1 MMKMVVYRGEKIVRI
16 AILESIVMPAGH
28 EVEFARILVEELK
41 RQGHEPVFF
50 VPEHFPFKFD
60 YHCDVEYLAGGEAI
74 SYAGVGRIKRL
85 WLSFQRERRRL
96 AWFNSACEKAKQG
109 HCDAIVVPTNSWRVM
124 RSVRNSAIKTSPV
137 PVLFLFHGIMPKD
150 RERFCDGVKS
160 LRAYSNIHLGALGL
174 QTSFP
179 ELADCPNFHT
189 VMAPVYIPFDLSV
202 TPEFHVHEPLRL
214 GFFGQYRREKN
225 LDFFLQA
232 FVKATFTNPVALIV
246 QGATVTQAD
255 SDDFE
260 RLKQE
265 YAAHDNIRF
274 LHKNLLGIEW
284 QRELMDIDVL
294 LLPYGAERYRY
305 QPSAML
311 FTAIG
316 YYKPV
321 LQSPEMNPEILIEF
335 KIGEAVKLD
344 SVDVFS
350 KQLEHFVNT
359 FPQKAEEYRQGLIG
373 ANEKYGQDK
382 LIQRIVRILSR
393 KS

>member
-1 MMKMVVYRGEKIVRI
+1 MKIVRI

-28 EVEFARILVEELK
+28 EVEFDRILVEELK
-41 RQGHEPVFF
+41 KQGHEPVFF
-50 VPEHFPFKFD
+50 VPEHFPFKLD

-124 RSVRNSAIKTSPV
+124 RSVRNSAIKNSPV

-179 ELADCPNFHT
+179 ELVDCPNFHT
-189 VMAPVYIPFDLSV
+189 VMAPVYIPFDLPV

-232 FVKATFTNPVALIV
+232 FIKATFTNPVVLTV

-260 RLKQE
+260 RLKRE
-265 YAAHDNIRF
+265 YASHDNIRF

-321 LQSPEMNPEILIEF
+321 LQSPEMNPEILSKF

-359 FPQKAEEYRQGLIG
+359 FPQKAVEYRQGLIG

-382 LIQRIVRILSR
+382 LIQRIVGILSR

>member
-1 MMKMVVYRGEKIVRI
+1 MRV

-28 EVEFARILVEELK
+28 EVEFDRILVEELK
-41 RQGHEPVFF
+41 KQGHEPVFF
-50 VPEHFPFKFD
+50 VPEKFPFKLD
-60 YHCDVEYLAGGEAI
+60 YHCDVDYLEGGEAI
-74 SYAGVGRIKRL
+74 SYAGVSRLKRL
-85 WLSFQRERRRL
+85 WLSMQRERRRI
-96 AWFNSACEKAKQG
+96 AWLNSACRKGADGK
-109 HCDAIVVPTNSWRVM
+109 CDAVIVPTNSWRVM
-124 RSVRNSAIKTSPV
+124 RSIRHSLLKDSKV
-137 PVLFLFHGIMPKD
+137 PFLFMFHGIMPKD
-150 RERFCDGVKS
+150 RQRFCDGVKS
-160 LRAYSNIHLGALGL
+160 LKEYPNVHLGALGL
-174 QTSFP
+174 QTEFP

-189 VMAPVYIPFDLSV
+189 IMAPVYVPFDLPV
-202 TPEFHVHEPLRL
+202 TPEFYVHDPLRL

-232 FVKATFTNPVALIV
+232 FVKAKFTTPVTLTV
-246 QGATVTQAD
+246 QGATATQVD

-260 RLKQE
+260 RLRNE
-265 YAAHDNIRF
+265 YADYKNIHF

-284 QRELMDIDVL
+284 QKKIMNIDVM

-321 LQSPEMNPEILIEF
+321 LQSPEMNPEILQEF
-335 KIGEAVKLD
+335 DVGEAVKLD

-350 KQLEHFVNT
+350 KQLEKFVNE
-359 FPQKAEEYRQGLIG
+359 FPEKQERYRQGLIK

-382 LIQRIVRILSR
+382 LIKRIISVF
-393 KS
+393 

>member
-1 MMKMVVYRGEKIVRI
+1 MRI

-28 EVEFARILVEELK
+28 EVEFDRILVEELK
-41 RQGHEPVFF
+41 KQGHEPVFF
-50 VPEHFPFKFD
+50 VPEHFPFKLD
-60 YHCDVEYLAGGEAI
+60 YHCDVEYIEGGEAI
-74 SYAGVGRIKRL
+74 SYACVSRLKRL
-85 WLSFQRERRRL
+85 WLSLQRERRRI
-96 AWFNSACEKAKQG
+96 AWLNSACQKCADGK
-109 HCDAIVVPTNSWRVM
+109 CDAVIVPTNSWRVM
-124 RSVRNSAIKTSPV
+124 RSIRHSILKNSKV
-137 PVLFLFHGIMPKD
+137 PFLFMFHGIMPKD
-150 RERFCDGVKS
+150 RQRFGDGVKS
-160 LRAYSNIHLGALGL
+160 LKEYPNVHLGALGL
-174 QTSFP
+174 QTEFP

-189 VMAPVYIPFDLSV
+189 IMAPVYIPFDLPV
-202 TPEFHVHEPLRL
+202 TPEFHVHDPLRL

-232 FVKATFTNPVALIV
+232 FVKANFTTPVTLTV
-246 QGATVTQAD
+246 QGATATQVD

-260 RLKQE
+260 RLRNE
-265 YAAHDNIRF
+265 YANYKNIHF

-284 QRELMDIDVL
+284 QQEIMNIDVM

-321 LQSPEMNPEILIEF
+321 LQSPEMNPEILQEF
-335 KIGEAVKLD
+335 NIGEAVKLD

-350 KQLEHFVNT
+350 KQLEKFVNE
-359 FPQKAEEYRQGLIG
+359 FPEKQESYRQGLIK

-382 LIQRIVRILSR
+382 LIQCIVHILS
-393 KS
+393 K

>member
-1 MMKMVVYRGEKIVRI
+1 MRI

-28 EVEFARILVEELK
+28 EVEFDRILVEELK
-41 RQGHEPVFF
+41 KQGHEPVFF
-50 VPEHFPFKFD
+50 VPEHFPFKLD
-60 YHCDVEYLAGGEAI
+60 YHCDVEYLEGGEAI
-74 SYAGVGRIKRL
+74 SYAGVSRLKRL
-85 WLSFQRERRRL
+85 WLSLQRERRRISWL
-96 AWFNSACEKAKQG
+96 NSACQKGADGK
-109 HCDAIVVPTNSWRVM
+109 CDAVIVPTNSWRVM
-124 RSVRNSAIKTSPV
+124 RSIRHSILKNSKV
-137 PVLFLFHGIMPKD
+137 PFLFMFHGIMPKD
-150 RERFCDGVKS
+150 RQRFGDGVKS
-160 LRAYSNIHLGALGL
+160 LKEYPNVHLGALGL
-174 QTSFP
+174 QTEFP

-189 VMAPVYIPFDLSV
+189 IMAPVYIPFDLPV
-202 TPEFHVHEPLRL
+202 TPEFHVHDPLRL

-232 FVKATFTNPVALIV
+232 FVKANFTTPVTLTV
-246 QGATVTQAD
+246 QGATATQVD

-260 RLKQE
+260 RLRNE
-265 YAAHDNIRF
+265 YANYKNIHF

-284 QRELMDIDVL
+284 QQEIMNIDVM

-321 LQSPEMNPEILIEF
+321 LQSPEMNPEILQKF
-335 KIGEAVKLD
+335 NIGEAVKLD

-350 KQLEHFVNT
+350 KQLEKFVNE
-359 FPQKAEEYRQGLIG
+359 FPEKQESYRQGLIK

-382 LIQRIVRILSR
+382 LIQCIVHILS
-393 KS
+393 K

>member
-1 MMKMVVYRGEKIVRI
+1 MLI

-28 EVEFARILVEELK
+28 EVEFDRILVEELK
-41 RQGHEPVFF
+41 KQGHEPVFF
-50 VPEHFPFKFD
+50 VPEHFPFKLD
-60 YHCDVEYLAGGEAI
+60 YHCDVEYLEGGEAI
-74 SYAGVGRIKRL
+74 SYAGVSRLKRL
-85 WLSFQRERRRL
+85 WLSLQRERRRI
-96 AWFNSACEKAKQG
+96 AWLNSACQKGADGK
-109 HCDAIVVPTNSWRVM
+109 CDAVIVPTNSWRVM
-124 RSVRNSAIKTSPV
+124 RSIRHSILKNSKV
-137 PVLFLFHGIMPKD
+137 PFLFMFHGIMPKD
-150 RERFCDGVKS
+150 RQRFGDGVKS
-160 LRAYSNIHLGALGL
+160 LKEYPNVHLGALGL
-174 QTSFP
+174 QTEFP

-189 VMAPVYIPFDLSV
+189 IMAPVYIPFDLPV
-202 TPEFHVHEPLRL
+202 TPEFHVHDPLRL

-232 FVKATFTNPVALIV
+232 FVKANFTTPVTLTV
-246 QGATVTQAD
+246 QGATATQVD

-260 RLKQE
+260 RLRNE
-265 YAAHDNIRF
+265 YANYKNIHF

-284 QRELMDIDVL
+284 QQEIMNIDVM

-321 LQSPEMNPEILIEF
+321 LQSPEMNPEILQEF
-335 KIGEAVKLD
+335 NIGEAVKLD

-350 KQLEHFVNT
+350 KQLEKFVNE
-359 FPQKAEEYRQGLIG
+359 FPEKQESYRQGLIK

-382 LIQRIVRILSR
+382 LIQCIVHILS
-393 KS
+393 K

>member
-1 MMKMVVYRGEKIVRI
+1 MRI

-28 EVEFARILVEELK
+28 EVEFDRILVEELK
-41 RQGHEPVFF
+41 KQGHEPVFF
-50 VPEHFPFKFD
+50 VPENFPFKLD
-60 YHCDVEYLAGGEAI
+60 YHCDVEYLDGGEAV
-74 SYAGVGRIKRL
+74 SYAGVGRLKRL
-85 WLSFQRERRRL
+85 WLSFKRERRRL
-96 AWFNSACEKAKQG
+96 AWFNSACKKAKQG
-109 HCDAIVVPTNSWRVM
+109 ECDAIIVPTNSWRVM
-124 RSVRNSAIKTSPV
+124 RSIRNSDIKHSSV
-137 PVLFLFHGIMPKD
+137 PVLFMFHGIMPKD
-150 RERFCDGVKS
+150 RSRFCDGVKS
-160 LRAYSNIHLGALGL
+160 LREYKNIHLGALGL
-174 QTSFP
+174 QTAFP

-189 VMAPVYIPFDLSV
+189 IMAPVYVPFDLPI
-202 TPEFHVHEPLRL
+202 TPEFHVHNPLRL

-232 FVKATFTNPVALIV
+232 FVKAKFTTSVELVV
-246 QGATVTQAD
+246 QGATVTQVD

-260 RLKQE
+260 RLRKE
-265 YAAHDNIRF
+265 YAAQKNIRF

-284 QRELMDIDVL
+284 QKELMDIDIL

-321 LQSPEMNPEILIEF
+321 LQSPEMNPEILQEF

-350 KQLEHFVNT
+350 KQLEQFINT
-359 FPQKAEEYRQGLIG
+359 FPEKAEEYRQGLIS

-382 LIQRIVRILSR
+382 LIQRIVEILSR
-393 KS
+393 

>member
-1 MMKMVVYRGEKIVRI
+1 MKILRI

-28 EVEFARILVEELK
+28 EVEFDRILVEELK
-41 RQGHEPVFF
+41 KQGHEPVFF
-50 VPEHFPFKFD
+50 VPEKFPFKLD
-60 YHCDVEYLAGGEAI
+60 YHCDVKYLDGGEAI
-74 SYAGVGRIKRL
+74 SYAGVSRLKRI
-85 WLSFQRERRRL
+85 WLSFLRERRRL
-96 AWFNSACEKAKQG
+96 SWFNSACQKAEQG
-109 HCDAIVVPTNSWRVM
+109 QCDAIIVPTNSWRAM
-124 RSVRNSAIKTSPV
+124 RSIRNSKIKKCPV

-150 RERFCDGVKS
+150 RTRFCDGVKS
-160 LRAYSNIHLGALGL
+160 LHAYTNIHLGALGL

-179 ELADCPNFHT
+179 ELKSCPNFHT
-189 VMAPVYIPFDLSV
+189 IMAPVYVPFDLPV
-202 TPEFHVHEPLRL
+202 TPEFHVHNPLRL

-232 FVKATFTNPVALIV
+232 FVKAAFTTPVELIV

-260 RLKQE
+260 RLKQA
-265 YAAHDNIRF
+265 YASYNNIRF

-321 LQSPEMNPEILIEF
+321 LQSPEMNPEILSEF

-359 FPQKAEEYRQGLIG
+359 FSQEEETYRRGLIG

-382 LIQRIVRILSR
+382 LIQRIVGILSR

>member
-1 MMKMVVYRGEKIVRI
+1 M

-28 EVEFARILVEELK
+28 EVEFDRILVEELK
-41 RQGHEPVFF
+41 KQGHEPVFF
-50 VPEHFPFKFD
+50 VPERFPFKLD
-60 YHCDVEYLAGGEAI
+60 YHCDVDYLDGGEAI
-74 SYAGVGRIKRL
+74 SYAGVSRLKRL
-85 WLSFQRERRRL
+85 WLSLQRERRRI
-96 AWFNSACEKAKQG
+96 AWLNSACQKGADGK
-109 HCDAIVVPTNSWRVM
+109 CDAVIVPTNSWRVM
-124 RSVRNSAIKTSPV
+124 RSIRHSILKNSKV
-137 PVLFLFHGIMPKD
+137 PFLFMFHGIMPKD
-150 RERFCDGVKS
+150 RQRFGDGVKS
-160 LRAYSNIHLGALGL
+160 LKEYPNVHLGALGL
-174 QTSFP
+174 QTEFP

-189 VMAPVYIPFDLSV
+189 IMAPVYIPFDLPV
-202 TPEFHVHEPLRL
+202 TPEFHVHDPLRL

-232 FVKATFTNPVALIV
+232 FVKANFTTPVTLTV
-246 QGATVTQAD
+246 QGATATQVD

-260 RLKQE
+260 RLRNE
-265 YAAHDNIRF
+265 YANYKNIHF

-284 QRELMDIDVL
+284 QQEIMNIDVM

-321 LQSPEMNPEILIEF
+321 LQSPEMNPEILQEF
-335 KIGEAVKLD
+335 NIGEAVKLD

-350 KQLEHFVNT
+350 KQLEKFVNE
-359 FPQKAEEYRQGLIG
+359 FPGKQESYRQGLIK

-382 LIQRIVRILSR
+382 LIQCIVHILS
-393 KS
+393 K

>member
-1 MMKMVVYRGEKIVRI
+1 MRI

-28 EVEFARILVEELK
+28 EVEFDRILVEELK
-41 RQGHEPVFF
+41 KQGHEPVFF
-50 VPEHFPFKFD
+50 VPEHFPFKLD
-60 YHCDVEYLAGGEAI
+60 YHCDVEYLEGGEAI
-74 SYAGVGRIKRL
+74 SYAGVSRLKRL
-85 WLSFQRERRRL
+85 WLSLQRERRRI
-96 AWFNSACEKAKQG
+96 AWLNSACQKGADGK
-109 HCDAIVVPTNSWRVM
+109 CDAVIVPTNSWRVM
-124 RSVRNSAIKTSPV
+124 RSIRHSILKNSKV
-137 PVLFLFHGIMPKD
+137 PFLFMFHGIMPKD
-150 RERFCDGVKS
+150 RQRFGDGVKS
-160 LRAYSNIHLGALGL
+160 LKEYPNVHLGALGL
-174 QTSFP
+174 QTEFP

-189 VMAPVYIPFDLSV
+189 IMAPVYIPFDLPV
-202 TPEFHVHEPLRL
+202 TPEFHVHDPLRL

-232 FVKATFTNPVALIV
+232 FVKANFTTPVTLTV
-246 QGATVTQAD
+246 QGATATQVD

-260 RLKQE
+260 RLRNE
-265 YAAHDNIRF
+265 YANYKNIHF

-284 QRELMDIDVL
+284 QQEIMNIDVM

-321 LQSPEMNPEILIEF
+321 LQSPEMNPEILQEF
-335 KIGEAVKLD
+335 DVGEAVKLD

-350 KQLEHFVNT
+350 KQLEKFVNE
-359 FPQKAEEYRQGLIG
+359 FPEKQESYRQGLIK

-382 LIQRIVRILSR
+382 LIKRIVGILSI
-393 KS
+393 